1 MTRFFVVEARR
12 DVAVI
17 GPLYEREVAL
27 ICANEMNKQWR
38 SCSGPRYLVL
48 SLPEEDPS

>member
-1 MTRFFVVEARR
+1 MVKFFVVEARR

-27 ICANEMNKQWR
+27 IYANEMNKQWR
-38 SCSGPRYLVL
+38 SCNGPRYTVE
-48 SLPEEDPS
+48 SLPEEES